1 MGVGGFSSGETALLP
16 NNPSE
21 PPNAALTAPSP
32 APRNDNAE
40 QSEKRQKTDAARKP
54 KTSPKA
60 KIAADILESFQ
71 RLESVAGN
79 DPLYAFTL
87 RIHAPLLEGRENP
100 TTWMQHRIARELK
113 NRLVRDVPF
122 VAVFEWRTNGAPGF
136 HIHGAMP
143 LPAHEKQRA
152 SDALRAA
159 GGRWRDRQG
168 RARQVDIRPIDP
180 QASFKGASGLAG
192 WALYCADDSRQ
203 TQLEL
208 NRRRE
213 ALDPQQQHHRAPN
226 IILKSGL
233 NVVSDVTNSKWP
245 PAVRDVTKI
254 SDVMNSIEDHM
265 GRHKEEP
272 TQRFTVRIKE
282 TDLAELDG
290 WIARQGDEDL
300 NRQGGI
306 LRLVRDGIRD
316 VDNSAAINDV
326 MNLPSALDPTDREE
340 LECLRLE
347 APAIQARLAE
357 LEAYVRSMFLELETE
372 NGELKRQL
380 AARTDTRAQPSLIDN
395 LSPADRAEF
404 DRLHP
409 SLAGET
415 GAEKLAALIE
425 KALRVTAS
433 GYAARQ
439 AKQVEVPT
447 VTTAPTPVM
456 VPDPAPSH
464 DHSPS
469 RDELADLDGP
479 LAPLADP
486 TLQKAR
492 CPEIESEEDFLARM
506 KAIRDDANKMPA
518 QIQRE
523 QKAEQ
528 EAREAKRRD
537 RDRASKS
544 KLTPAEIDEIL
555 APLNELAEF
564 SLC

>member
-1 MGVGGFSSGETALLP
+1 M
-16 NNPSE
+16 
-21 PPNAALTAPSP
+21 
-32 APRNDNAE
+32 
-40 QSEKRQKTDAARKP
+40 
-54 KTSPKA
+54 
-60 KIAADILESFQ
+60 Q
-71 RLESVAGN
+71 R
-79 DPLYAFTL
+79 
-87 RIHAPLLEGRENP
+87 I
-100 TTWMQHRIARELK
+100 IARRLK
-113 NRLVRDVPF
+113 EFLGRNVPF
-122 VAVFEWRTNGAPGF
+122 TAVMEWRTNGAPEL
-136 HIHGAMP
+136 HCHGAIP
-143 LPAHEKQRA
+143 LAPDELQLT
-152 SDALRAA
+152 SEALRAA
-159 GGRWRDRQG
+159 GGLWRDKQG
-168 RARQVDIRPIDP
+168 RARQVDIRPIDS
-180 QASFKGASGLAG
+180 QASFARKSGLEG
-192 WALYCADDSRQ
+192 WALYCTEDSRQ

-213 ALDPQQQHHRAPN
+213 ALDPQQQRFRAPN

-233 NVVSDVTNSKWP
+233 NAVSDVTNSKRP
-245 PAVRDVTKI
+245 PAIRDVTKI
-254 SDVMNSIEDHM
+254 SDVKTSIEDHM

-272 TQRFTVRIKE
+272 AQRFTVRIKE

-290 WIARQGDEDL
+290 WIARQGDESL

-306 LRLVRDGIRD
+306 LRLVKDGISE

-357 LEAYVRSMFLELETE
+357 LEAYVRSTFLELETE
-372 NGELKRQL
+372 KGELKRQL
-380 AARTDTRAQPSLIDN
+380 AARTATRAQPSLIDN

-415 GAEKLAALIE
+415 GTEKLAALIE

-433 GYAARQ
+433 GYVARQ

-456 VPDPAPSH
+456 LPDPAPSH

-469 RDELADLDGP
+469 RDEFTDLDGP
-479 LAPLADP
+479 LAPLGDLADP
-486 TLQKAR
+486 TLKKAR
-492 CPEIESEEDFLARM
+492 CPEIENEEDFLARM

-518 QIQRE
+518 QIKRE

-528 EAREAKRRD
+528 EAREAKRRE

-544 KLTPAEIDEIL
+544 KLTAAEIAEIL
-555 APLNELAEF
+555 APLNELAEL